1 MKKLLLGAACAVLLP
16 TPALADLLVT
26 NVKGVRATADRKVE
40 RFTGLLVGDDG
51 KVKRVLHGEMFKLP
65 AGTRVLNGGGK
76 VLMPGL
82 IDAHGHVM
90 GYGLALGQ
98 LDLTGTRSL
107 AELQQRLRDYAAA
120 NPSLP
125 WITGRGWNQE
135 LWADKRFPTSADLD
149 AAVKDRP
156 VWLERVDGH
165 ASVGNS
171 AALAAAGVTAATKAP
186 SGGEIKDGLFVDA
199 ATVLVDRHVPAP
211 TAAMRDAALL
221 RAQQALLSR
230 GLTAVADMGTSLE
243 DWQAMNR
250 GLAAGTLPL
259 RIFSYAGGSAELA
272 RISAAPSAGE
282 QMPVIGV
289 KLYADGALGS
299 RGAWLKGPYADAPHT
314 RGLPLISPAELRSQ
328 AGAALAAGKQVAVHA
343 IGDAANDMVLS
354 AFTAADCGTG
364 DKRCRVEHAQIID
377 VPDLTRFAVGKVV
390 PSMQPV
396 HQTSDRLMAEARL
409 GPNRL
414 GGAYAWQT
422 LTKSGV
428 RVPLGSDF
436 PVEDPNPFPGLAAAI
451 SRQGMDDQPVGGWR
465 PWERLSLGQALAGFT
480 RDAAWASFAERQM
493 GGLDVGQQADF
504 ILVDR
509 DPAAVTPHDLAR
521 TQVLETWIAG
531 KKVWAKESVA
541 PPQAGTSGERG

>member
-1 MKKLLLGAACAVLLP
+1 MKTLLLGAAALLLAAA
-16 TPALADLLVT
+16 PASADLLVT
-26 NVKGVRATADRKVE
+26 NVKGVRVTADRKVE

-90 GYGLALGQ
+90 GYGLALGR

-120 NPSLP
+120 NPDLP

-135 LWADKRFPTSADLD
+135 MWADKKFPTSADLD
-149 AAVKDRP
+149 AVVKDRP

-171 AALAAAGVTAATKAP
+171 AALAAAGVTAATRAP
-186 SGGEIKDGLFVDA
+186 SGGKIENGLFVDA
-199 ATVLVDRHVPAP
+199 ATALVDAHVPAP
-211 TAAMRDAALL
+211 TAAMHDAALL
-221 RAQQALLSR
+221 RAQEALLSR
-230 GLTAVADMGTSLE
+230 GLTAVADMGTSLPE
-243 DWQAMNR
+243 WQALNR
-250 GLAAGTLPL
+250 AQRDRTLKL
-259 RIFSYAGGSAELA
+259 RVFSYASQGVLLDSQKPG
-272 RISAAPSAGE
+272 AAGLGE
-282 QMPVIGV
+282 KAMLLKVTGV

-299 RGAWLKGPYADAPHT
+299 RGAWLKQPYADAPGT
-314 RGLPLISPAELRSQ
+314 RGLPLLTPEQLRVQ
-328 AGAALAAGKQVAVHA
+328 AAAALALNRQVAVHA
-343 IGDAANDMVLS
+343 IGDAANEMVLS
-354 AFTAADCGTG
+354 AFAAVGCGAG

-377 VPDLTRFAVGKVV
+377 VPDLKRFAAGKVV

-409 GPNRL
+409 GANRL

-422 LTKSGV
+422 LARSGV

-451 SRQGMDDQPVGGWR
+451 SRQGVDDQPAGGWR
-465 PWERLSLGQALAGFT
+465 PWERLSLGQAIAGFT
-480 RDAAWASFAERQM
+480 RDAAWASFADKEM

-509 DPAAVTPHDLAR
+509 DPAAVSAHDLAR

-531 KKVWAKESVA
+531 QKAWEKTPTVT
-541 PPQAGTSGERG
+541 PERG

>member
-1 MKKLLLGAACAVLLP
+1 MKTLLLGTALALLAA
-16 TPALADLLVT
+16 TPASADLLVT
-26 NVKGVRATADRKVE
+26 NVKGVRATPDRQVE

-51 KVKRVLHGEMFKLP
+51 KVKRVLKGEMFKLP

-98 LDLTGTRSL
+98 LDLTGTKSL

-120 NPSLP
+120 NPDRS

-149 AAVKDRP
+149 AVVKDRP

-171 AALAAAGVTAATKAP
+171 AALAAAGVTPATRAP
-186 SGGEIKDGLFVDA
+186 SGGKIDNGLFVDA
-199 ATVLVDRHVPAP
+199 ATALVDRHVPAP
-211 TAAMRDAALL
+211 TPAMRDAALL
-221 RAQQALLSR
+221 RAQEALLSR
-230 GLTAVADMGTSLE
+230 GLTAVADMGTSLPE
-243 DWQAMNR
+243 WQAINR
-250 GLAAGTLPL
+250 AERDRTLKL
-259 RIFSYAGGSAELA
+259 RVFSYASQGVLLDSQKPGD
-272 RISAAPSAGE
+272 AGLGE
-282 QMPVIGV
+282 KAMLLKVTGV

-299 RGAWLKGPYADAPHT
+299 RGAWLKLPYSDAPGT
-314 RGLPLISPAELRSQ
+314 RGLPLLTPEQLRIQ
-328 AGAALAAGKQVAVHA
+328 VAAALALNRQVAVHA
-343 IGDAANDMVLS
+343 IGDAANEMVLS
-354 AFTAADCGTG
+354 AFAAVGCGTG

-377 VPDLTRFAVGKVV
+377 VPDLKRFAAGKVV

-422 LTKSGV
+422 LAKSGV

-436 PVEDPNPFPGLAAAI
+436 PVEDPNPFAGLAAAV
-451 SRQGMDDQPVGGWR
+451 SRQGMDDQPAGGWR

-480 RDAAWASFAERQM
+480 RDAAWASFAEAQM

-509 DPAAVTPHDLAR
+509 DPAAVSAHDLAR

-531 KKVWAKESVA
+531 QKVWERKPTAT
-541 PPQAGTSGERG
+541 PERG

>member
-1 MKKLLLGAACAVLLP
+1 MKTLLLGTALALLAA
-16 TPALADLLVT
+16 TPASADLLVT
-26 NVKGVRATADRKVE
+26 NVKGVRATPDRQVE

-51 KVKRVLHGEMFKLP
+51 KVKRVLKGEMFKLP

-98 LDLTGTRSL
+98 LDLTGTKSL

-120 NPSLP
+120 NPDRS

-149 AAVKDRP
+149 AVVKDRP

-171 AALAAAGVTAATKAP
+171 AALAAAGVTPATRAP
-186 SGGEIKDGLFVDA
+186 SGGKIDNGLFVDA
-199 ATVLVDRHVPAP
+199 ATALVDRHVPAP

-221 RAQQALLSR
+221 RAQEALLSR
-230 GLTAVADMGTSLE
+230 GLTAVADMGTSLPE
-243 DWQAMNR
+243 WQAINR
-250 GLAAGTLPL
+250 AERDRTLKL
-259 RIFSYAGGSAELA
+259 RVFSYASQGVLLDSQKPGD
-272 RISAAPSAGE
+272 AGLGE
-282 QMPVIGV
+282 KAMLLKVTGV

-299 RGAWLKGPYADAPHT
+299 RGAWLKLPYSDAPGT
-314 RGLPLISPAELRSQ
+314 RGLPLLTPEQLRIQ
-328 AGAALAAGKQVAVHA
+328 VAAALALNRQVAVHA
-343 IGDAANDMVLS
+343 IGDAANEMVLS
-354 AFTAADCGTG
+354 AFAAVGCGTG

-377 VPDLTRFAVGKVV
+377 VPDLKRFAAGKVV

-422 LTKSGV
+422 LAKSGV

-436 PVEDPNPFPGLAAAI
+436 PVEDPNPFAGLAAAV
-451 SRQGMDDQPVGGWR
+451 SRQGMDDQPAGGWR
-465 PWERLSLGQALAGFT
+465 PWERLSLGRALAGFT
-480 RDAAWASFAERQM
+480 REAAWASFAEAQM

-509 DPAAVTPHDLAR
+509 DPAAVSPHDLAR

-531 KKVWAKESVA
+531 KKVWERKPTAT
-541 PPQAGTSGERG
+541 PERG

>member
-1 MKKLLLGAACAVLLP
+1 MKKLLLGTALALLAAA
-16 TPALADLLVT
+16 PASADLLVT
-26 NVKGVRATADRKVE
+26 NVKGVRATADRKIE

-120 NPSLP
+120 NPTLP

-149 AAVKDRP
+149 AVVKDRP

-165 ASVGNS
+165 AAVGNS
-171 AALAAAGVTAATKAP
+171 AALAAAGVTASTRAP
-186 SGGEIKDGLFVDA
+186 SGGKIENGLFVDA
-199 ATVLVDRHVPAP
+199 ATALVDRHVPAP
-211 TAAMRDAALL
+211 TPAMQDAALL
-221 RAQQALLSR
+221 RAQAALLSR
-230 GLTAVADMGTSLE
+230 GLTAAADMGTSLA
-243 DWQAMNR
+243 DFQAMNR
-250 GLAAGTLPL
+250 AERDRTLKL
-259 RIFSYAGGSAELA
+259 RVFSYASQGVLLDSQKPG
-272 RISAAPSAGE
+272 AAGLEERA
-282 QMPVIGV
+282 MLLKVTGV

-299 RGAWLKGPYADAPHT
+299 RGAWLKRPYSDAPGT
-314 RGLPLISPAELRSQ
+314 RGLPLLTPEQLRVQ
-328 AGAALAAGKQVAVHA
+328 AAAALALNRQVAVHA
-343 IGDAANDMVLS
+343 IGDAANEMVLS
-354 AFTAADCGTG
+354 AFAAVGCGTG

-377 VPDLTRFAVGKVV
+377 VPDLKRFAAGKVV

-409 GPNRL
+409 GQGRL

-422 LTKSGV
+422 LAWSGV

-451 SRQGMDDQPVGGWR
+451 SRQGLDDQPAGGWR
-465 PWERLSLGQALAGFT
+465 PQERLSLGQALAGFT

-509 DPAAVTPHDLAR
+509 DPAAVSAHDLAR

-531 KKVWAKESVA
+531 QKVWEKKSAVT
-541 PPQAGTSGERG
+541 PERG

>member
-1 MKKLLLGAACAVLLP
+1 MKTLMLGAAALLLAAE
-16 TPALADLLVT
+16 PAFADLLVT

-51 KVKRVLHGEMFKLP
+51 KVKRLLHGEMFKLP

-98 LDLTGTRSL
+98 LDLTGTKSL

-120 NPSLP
+120 NPNLP

-149 AAVKDRP
+149 AVVKDRP

-171 AALAAAGVTAATKAP
+171 AALRAAGVTAATKAP
-186 SGGEIKDGLFVDA
+186 SGGEIRDGLFVDA
-199 ATVLVDRHVPAP
+199 ATALVEKHVPAP
-211 TAAMRDAALL
+211 TAEMRAAALA
-221 RAQQALLSR
+221 RAQEALLSR
-230 GLTAVADMGTSLE
+230 GLTAAADMGTSLPE
-243 DWQAMNR
+243 WQAMNR
-250 GLAAGTLPL
+250 AQSDGTLKL
-259 RIFSYAGGSAELA
+259 RIFSYASQGVLLDSQRPGAAGLAERAML
-272 RISAAPSAGE
+272 
-282 QMPVIGV
+282 QKVTGV

-299 RGAWLKGPYADAPHT
+299 RGAWLKQPYSDAPGT
-314 RGLPLISPAELRSQ
+314 RGLPLLTPEQLRVQ
-328 AGAALAAGKQVAVHA
+328 ATAALALNRQVAVHA
-343 IGDAANDMVLS
+343 IGDAANEMVLS
-354 AFTAADCGTG
+354 AFAAVGCGTG

-377 VPDLTRFAVGKVV
+377 VPDLRRFATGKVV

-422 LTKSGV
+422 LARSGI

-451 SRQGMDDQPVGGWR
+451 SRQGLDDKPAGGWR
-465 PWERLSLGQALAGFT
+465 PQERLSFGQALAGFT
-480 RDAAWASFAERQM
+480 RDAAWASFAEAQL

-504 ILVDR
+504 ILIDR
-509 DPAAVTPHDLAR
+509 DPAAVSAHDLAR

-531 KKVWAKESVA
+531 QKVWEQKPTVT
-541 PPQAGTSGERG
+541 PERG

>member
-1 MKKLLLGAACAVLLP
+1 MKKLLLGGAAALLVP

-26 NVKGVRATADRKVE
+26 NVNGVRATADRQVE

-51 KVKRVLHGEMFKLP
+51 KVKRVLKGEQFKLP

-98 LDLTGTRSL
+98 LDLTGTTSL
-107 AELQQRLRDYAAA
+107 AELQQRLRDYAAG
-120 NPSLP
+120 NPDLP

-135 LWADKRFPTSADLD
+135 MWPDKKFPTSDDLD

-165 ASVGNS
+165 ASVANG
-171 AALAAAGVTAATKAP
+171 AAMRAAGLTGSFTVP
-186 SGGEIKDGLFVDA
+186 RGGEVIDGMFVDA
-199 ATVLVDRHVPAP
+199 ATALIDRHVPQP
-211 TAAMRDAALL
+211 TPAMRDQALKRAQEALL
-221 RAQQALLSR
+221 AK

-259 RIFSYAGGSAELA
+259 RIFSYAGGSGELA
-272 RISAAPSAGE
+272 RIGDAPRAAG

-299 RGAWLKGPYADAPHT
+299 RGAWLKQPYSDAPHT
-314 RGLPLISPAELRSQ
+314 RGLPLISAADLRTQ
-328 AGAALAAGKQVAVHA
+328 ATAAIQAGKQVAVHA
-343 IGDAANDMVLS
+343 IGDAANDMVLGTF
-354 AFTAADCGTG
+354 AEVGCGQG
-364 DKRCRVEHAQIID
+364 DRRCRVEHAQIVD
-377 VPDLTRFAVGKVV
+377 VADLDRFAQGQVIA
-390 PSMQPV
+390 SMQTV
-396 HQTSDRLMAEARL
+396 HQTSDRTMAEARL
-409 GPNRL
+409 GQQRL

-422 LTKSGV
+422 LAKRRTMLS
-428 RVPLGSDF
+428 LGSDF
-436 PVEDPNPFPGLAAAI
+436 PVEDPNPFHGLAAAV
-451 SRQGMDDQPVGGWR
+451 SRQGLDDQPAGGWR
-465 PWERLSLGQALAGFT
+465 PWERLDLGQALAGFT
-480 RDAAWASFAERQM
+480 LDAAHASFAEKQM
-493 GGLDVGQQADF
+493 GGLEPGQMADF

-509 DPAAVTPHDLAR
+509 DPTTSSAHDLAR

-531 KKVWAKESVA
+531 RKVWERKASVT
-541 PPQAGTSGERG
+541 PERG

>member
-1 MKKLLLGAACAVLLP
+1 MKTLLLGSALALLAA
-16 TPALADLLVT
+16 TPAAADLLVT
-26 NVKGVRATADRKVE
+26 NVKGVRATPDRQVE

-51 KVKRVLHGEMFKLP
+51 KVKRVLKGEMFKLP

-98 LDLTGTRSL
+98 LDLTGTKSL

-120 NPSLP
+120 NPDRS

-149 AAVKDRP
+149 AVVKDRP

-171 AALAAAGVTAATKAP
+171 AALAAAGVTAVTQAP
-186 SGGEIKDGLFVDA
+186 SGGKIENGLFVDA
-199 ATVLVDRHVPAP
+199 ATTLVDRHVPAP
-211 TAAMRDAALL
+211 TPAMRDAALL
-221 RAQQALLSR
+221 RAQEALLSR
-230 GLTAVADMGTSLE
+230 GLTAVADMGTSLPE
-243 DWQAMNR
+243 WQAMNR
-250 GLAAGTLPL
+250 AERDRTLKL
-259 RIFSYAGGSAELA
+259 RVFSYASQGVLLDSQKPGE
-272 RISAAPSAGE
+272 AGLGE
-282 QMPVIGV
+282 KAMLLKVTGV

-299 RGAWLKGPYADAPHT
+299 RGAWLKLPYSDAPGT
-314 RGLPLISPAELRSQ
+314 RGLPLLTPEQLRVQ
-328 AGAALAAGKQVAVHA
+328 AAAALALNRQVAVHA
-343 IGDAANDMVLS
+343 IGDAANEMVLS
-354 AFTAADCGTG
+354 AFAAVGCGSG

-377 VPDLTRFAVGKVV
+377 VPDLKRFAAGKVV

-396 HQTSDRLMAEARL
+396 HQTSDRQMAEARL

-422 LTKSGV
+422 LAKSGV

-451 SRQGMDDQPVGGWR
+451 SRQGMDDQPAGGWR
-465 PWERLSLGQALAGFT
+465 RWERLSLGQALAGFT
-480 RDAAWASFAERQM
+480 RDAAWASFAEAQM

-509 DPAAVTPHDLAR
+509 DPAAVSPHDLAR

-531 KKVWAKESVA
+531 QKVWERKPTAT
-541 PPQAGTSGERG
+541 PERG